1 MYRRCNHHNKVA
13 VTPKFNTIHAH
24 VSCDP
29 VVLYAIHIKFAQYNY
44 KGGVMLPPACTML
57 RIRLK

>member
-24 VSCDP
+24 VLVGQKPESTY
-29 VVLYAIHIKFAQYNY
+29 L
-44 KGGVMLPPACTML
+44 MLQGKLALTFPLLIPTVT
-57 RIRLK
+57 